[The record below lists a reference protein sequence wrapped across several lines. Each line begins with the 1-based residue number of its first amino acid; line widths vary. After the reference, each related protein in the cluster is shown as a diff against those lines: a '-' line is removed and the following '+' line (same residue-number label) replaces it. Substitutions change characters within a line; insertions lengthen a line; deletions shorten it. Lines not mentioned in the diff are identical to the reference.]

1 MPPIYNIYKINNSIM
16 TIHRLTPIKSALSA
30 ESITSPP
37 FMHGKKRKD
46 VTLHV
51 FTSFLP
57 RGNLY
62 SCPLINQQLFHVVGK
77 THIDAGTF
85 LL

>member
-37 FMHGKKRKD
+37 FMHGN

-62 SCPLINQQLFHVVGK
+62 SCPLIIQQLFHVVGK

>member
-1 MPPIYNIYKINNSIM
+1 MKMNHKKRFVRR
-16 TIHRLTPIKSALSA
+16 IHH
-30 ESITSPP
+30 ITTL
-37 FMHGKKRKD
+37 HAWQKKRKD

-62 SCPLINQQLFHVVGK
+62 SCPLIIQQLFHVVGK